1 MHYRS
6 QDTKPG
12 EFTLFS
18 FFWDFGQRLAVQ
30 LMRIR
35 TQEMPPDKNGRVY
48 NEHHDI
54 QQNVVRFK
62 IEYADFRRK
71 KFRHMLASNPK

>member
-6 QDTKPG
+6 QYIKSD
-12 EFTLFS
+12 ELAHVS

-30 LMRIR
+30 LMRVC
-35 TQEMPPDKNGRVY
+35 TQEMSPNENGRVY

-54 QQNVVRFK
+54 QRNAVRF
-62 IEYADFRRK
+62 
-71 KFRHMLASNPK
+71 

>member
-6 QDTKPG
+6 QDTKPD
-12 EFTLFS
+12 EFTHVS
-18 FFWDFGQRLAVQ
+18 FFRDFGQRLAVQ

-35 TQEMPPDKNGRVY
+35 TQVMPPDKNGRVY

-54 QQNVVRFK
+54 QLNVVRF
-62 IEYADFRRK
+62 
-71 KFRHMLASNPK
+71 